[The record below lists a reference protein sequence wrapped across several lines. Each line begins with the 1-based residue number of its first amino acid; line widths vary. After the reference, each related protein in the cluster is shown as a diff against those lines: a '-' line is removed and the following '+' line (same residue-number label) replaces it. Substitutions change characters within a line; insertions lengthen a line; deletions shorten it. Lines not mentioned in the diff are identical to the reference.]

1 MHYVDGMTTSIFPH
15 TFRLHW
21 LVSYLMVSVP
31 TQTVLIG
38 LFAAGAC
45 YQFIQNG
52 GVTQL
57 DDYLV
62 TGARMSAVTGVIL
75 LPIAM
80 RFNHRGRARIGPF
93 GIEAID
99 DSGTRWM
106 IDWTKMESV
115 AILRYWGWRTIRVR
129 SAEGRT
135 FWLPL
140 YVSHPDEYREV
151 VERCAGPDHPLSRAL
166 SFARPES

>member
-1 MHYVDGMTTSIFPH
+1 MVTSIFPH
-15 TFRLHW
+15 TFRLHF
-21 LVSYLMVSVP
+21 LVSYLVVSVP

-45 YQFIQNG
+45 YRFILDG

-57 DDYLV
+57 QDYLV
-62 TGARMSAVTGVIL
+62 TGAEMSTVIGIFL

-80 RFNHRGRARIGPF
+80 RYNHRGRVRIGPF

-106 IDWTKMESV
+106 IDW
-115 AILRYWGWRTIRVR
+115 G
-129 SAEGRT
+129 
-135 FWLPL
+135 
-140 YVSHPDEYREV
+140 
-151 VERCAGPDHPLSRAL
+151 
-166 SFARPES
+166 

>member
-1 MHYVDGMTTSIFPH
+1 MATFIFPH

-21 LVSYLMVSVP
+21 LVSYLMVGVP
-31 TQTVLIG
+31 TQTVMIG

-45 YQFIQNG
+45 YQLIQNG
-52 GVTQL
+52 GMTQL
-57 DDYLV
+57 ENHLV
-62 TGARMSAVTGVIL
+62 TGARMSAVIGVIL

-80 RFNHRGRARIGPF
+80 RFNYLGRVRIGPF
-93 GIEAID
+93 GIEVTD

-106 IDWTKMESV
+106 IDWDKMESV

-129 SAEGRT
+129 SAKGGT

-140 YVSHPDEYREV
+140 YVSRPEEYAEV
-151 VERCAGPDHPLSRAL
+151 VERYAGADHPLARAL
-166 SFARPES
+166 AFARPE

>member
-1 MHYVDGMTTSIFPH
+1 MVTSIFPH
-15 TFRLHW
+15 TFRLHF
-21 LVSYLMVSVP
+21 LVSYLIVSVP

-45 YQFIQNG
+45 YRFILDG

-57 DDYLV
+57 QDYLV
-62 TGARMSAVTGVIL
+62 TGAEMSTVIGIIL

-80 RFNHRGRARIGPF
+80 RYNHRGRVRIGPF

-106 IDWTKMESV
+106 IDWNKMESV
-115 AILRYWGWRTIRVR
+115 AILRYWGWRTIRLR
-129 SAEGRT
+129 SAEGRN

-140 YVSHPDEYREV
+140 YVSQPDEYREV
-151 VERCAGPDHPLSRAL
+151 VERCAGPNHPLSRAL